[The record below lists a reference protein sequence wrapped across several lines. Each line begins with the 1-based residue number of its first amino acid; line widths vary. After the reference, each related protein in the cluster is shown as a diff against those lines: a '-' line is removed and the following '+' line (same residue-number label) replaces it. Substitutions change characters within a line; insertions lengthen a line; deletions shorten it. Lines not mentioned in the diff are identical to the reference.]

1 MLGGVSVA
9 GPGRQFFVNTG
20 NTCWTIGCDLPANA
34 EMQSHVENCV
44 GLPVVRRVGLIQ
56 HIAVNAGML
65 FRM

>member
-20 NTCWTIGCDLPANA
+20 NTCWTIGCDLLANA
-34 EMQSHVENCV
+34 EMQSHVEKWV
-44 GLPVVRRVGLIQ
+44 GLPVFRRVVLIQ
-56 HIAVNAGML
+56 HIAANGVMI